1 MKKTLKFWILT
12 LITFTMVAI
21 LSSSFFS
28 SYLVTKNSLIEKS
41 LEQNEMYALKL
52 AQMSEEV
59 FETMQA
65 NLEARKTDVM
75 DNMDNKEELT
85 NILNQ
90 LLISGKN
97 FNS

>member
-28 SYLVTKNSLIEKS
+28 SYLVTKKSLIEKS

-97 FNS
+97 FN